1 MLHRRTRLIRA
12 AIGCLTLVLCTPF
25 LAVAI
30 WLAAVV
36 LTTGP
41 GIGDVEVA
49 QSKIKPGMSKH
60 EVRSVL
66 GAPHV
71 DRGNEWD
78 YWDTRFAGSILRV
91 RFGDDGQLTS
101 SEWWLD

>member
-1 MLHRRTRLIRA
+1 MLHRRSRLIRA
-12 AIGCLTLVLCTPF
+12 AIGLLTLVLCTPF

-30 WLAAVV
+30 WLGTVII
-36 LTTGP
+36 TIRP

-49 QSKIKPGMSKH
+49 QSKIKNGMSKG

-66 GAPHV
+66 GAPHR
-71 DRGNEWD
+71 DGEQEWD

-91 RFGDDGQLTS
+91 HFGEDGQVTS
-101 SEWWLD
+101 SECWLN